1 MKTKVF
7 CYSFAIPMEVS
18 MLRKIVIATTL
29 GLFLATSVVT
39 PASAATIKT
48 GSACTKAGSTKK
60 VGSKTYVCGKNP
72 FVTPTKNTY
81 LLKACRDGY
90 KVYVEAKDGY
100 DSFKDIAPLAGAEG
114 VAQLEELSK
123 SMASI
128 YSTLQTKAC
137 KKGA

>member
-1 MKTKVF
+1 
-7 CYSFAIPMEVS
+7 MEVP

-29 GLFLATSVVT
+29 GLFLATSVIT

-60 VGSKTYVCGKNP
+60 VGSKVYVCGKNP

-90 KVYVEAKDGY
+90 KVYLEAKDGY
-100 DSFKDIAPLAGAEG
+100 DSFKDLAPLAGAEG

-128 YSTLQTKAC
+128 YSTLQTQAC

>member
-1 MKTKVF
+1 
-7 CYSFAIPMEVS
+7 
-18 MLRKIVIATTL
+18 MLRKIVIASTL
-29 GLFLATSVVT
+29 GLFLATSVVS

-81 LLKACRDGY
+81 MLKACYDGY
-90 KVYVEAKDGY
+90 DVYLQAQDGY
-100 DSFKDIAPLAGAEG
+100 DSYKDLAPLVGAEG
-114 VAQLEELSK
+114 QAQLDELKK
-123 SMASI
+123 SMDSI

>member
-1 MKTKVF
+1 M
-7 CYSFAIPMEVS
+7 IH
-18 MLRKIVIATTL
+18 KIVIASTL

-60 VGSKTYVCGKNP
+60 VGTKTYVCGKNP

-81 LLKACRDGY
+81 MLKVCFDGY
-90 KVYVEAKDGY
+90 DVYLQAKDGY
-100 DSFKDIAPLAGAEG
+100 DSYKDLGPLVGAEG
-114 VAQLEELSK
+114 MAQIDELKK
-123 SMASI
+123 SMDSI